1 MLSRLT
7 LLMFSVVL
15 TGCASSVYTDYSS
28 QFNFNAI
35 SSFELARQS
44 STSAISLDDNR
55 IQKALTTELV
65 AKGLTP
71 SSEADSADVTVQ
83 YAIVPKTENVAYGS
97 SFSFGY
103 GFRHVGVAASTPVR
117 YEERS
122 YGQLVIEMINTKTD
136 EVVWK
141 ASSKRKLTESMTP
154 ENRRTFIQE
163 QIVDMFEQYPP
174 KPGA

>member
-7 LLMFSVVL
+7 LLLFSVAL

-28 QFNFNAI
+28 QFNFDAI
-35 SSFELARQS
+35 SSFDIIRQS
-44 STSAISLDDNR
+44 STSTISLDDNR
-55 IQKALTTELV
+55 IQKALSTELV
-65 AKGLTP
+65 ATGLTP
-71 SSEADSADVTVQ
+71 STDPENADVTVQ

-103 GFRHVGVAASTPVR
+103 GFRNVGVAASTPVR
-117 YEERS
+117 FEERS
-122 YGQLVIEMINTKTD
+122 YGQLVVEMINTKTD

-154 ENRRTFIQE
+154 ESRRTFIQE

-174 KPGA
+174 KPDA